1 MALGIKK
8 ITESVIEDGR
18 SLVLIGKLSGD
29 IIAILDNKAIPAGA
43 VYASPNGTLR
53 IKDGENSQVR
63 IDANTTLELQ
73 SITTQVIKDNAVTT
87 AKILNDAV
95 TANKI
100 LKDAVRTKHILNKN
114 VTTDKINDAA
124 VTTIK
129 INDHAVVNEK
139 IADAAVTTRNLFDK
153 CVTNEKMANNSVRT
167 EAILD
172 RSVIGSKIAI
182 ANIANEH
189 LAVDSVSTEKIRDL
203 NITTAK
209 LDNKCVTLPKVGD
222 DVFTFIANS
231 IKTYT
236 DNEINKLEKRIN
248 DSLPTNWV
256 LHDHLNSI
264 NGQNGS
270 TQLVNIKCTGD
281 IEGNRVFFMTYQ
293 DLAEGYVPGEML
305 DAGEIV
311 AVHEDGKVYKA
322 KDINECIVGVISEEF
337 ANCLGATHEE
347 LQHGEKIAVGMIGK
361 IHVKVKGPVKLGQ
374 QIAIDP
380 TEPGIGIASN
390 NIAYSIGKALE
401 SIDCNEDDINDV
413 LVQVRP
419 M

>member
-18 SLVLIGKLSGD
+18 SLVLIGRLAGD
-29 IIAILDNKAIPAGA
+29 IISILDNKAIPAGA

-53 IKDGENSQVR
+53 IKNGENSQVR

-73 SITTQVIKDNAVTT
+73 SITTPLLKDNAVTT
-87 AKILNDAV
+87 PKILNSAV
-95 TANKI
+95 TSSKI
-100 LKDAVRTKHILNKN
+100 AKDAVRTTHILNKN
-114 VTTDKINDAA
+114 VTTEKINDAA

-129 INDHAVVNEK
+129 INNHAVVNDK

-172 RSVIGSKIAI
+172 RSVTGSKIAI
-182 ANIANEH
+182 ANVANEH

-209 LDNKCVTLPKVGD
+209 LNNKCVTLPKVGD
-222 DVFTFIANS
+222 DVLTYIANS
-231 IKTYT
+231 IKAYT
-236 DNEINKLEKRIN
+236 DNEINKLEKKIM
-248 DSLPTNWV
+248 DALPKHCV
-256 LHDHLNSI
+256 QHDELYNI

-270 TQLVNIKCTGD
+270 TQIVNLKCTGD

-293 DLAEGYVPGEML
+293 DLAEGYTPGEML

-311 AVHEDGKVYKA
+311 SVHEDGKVYKA
-322 KDINECIVGVISEEF
+322 KNINECIVGVISEEF

-347 LQHGEKIAVGMIGK
+347 LQQGEKIAVGMIGK

-380 TEPGIGIASN
+380 AEPGIGIASN

-401 SIDCNEDDINDV
+401 TINCNEDEINDV